1 MNNLLD
7 EKWLEALPDKVT
19 DNLIK
24 QNAEVIT
31 VICERIKYFGN
42 LRPTEVA
49 MLTNS
54 LAFAGADMKVIN
66 KIIQK
71 YTRLNKGE
79 INKIF
84 ETAAKE
90 NDVFAEQYY
99 KYRGLAP
106 KTHNNNEYLKN
117 IYRAIRQST
126 VGNFEN
132 LSDTYG
138 FKLPGKKAMTLR
150 KAYSQVI
157 DKAIYEM
164 QTGITDYNAALRQ
177 IVKQLADSGIR
188 TINWESGVSRR
199 ADTAA
204 RMNILDG
211 VRRLNQE
218 MLLYNGEQFGSDG
231 IELSAHAIS
240 APDHVNVQGRQ
251 FSNTEFN
258 KMQDGDNCTDIN
270 GNTYAGFERP
280 IGEYNCRHFAFPIVI
295 GVSQP
300 VHTDDELL
308 RLKQNSAEKY
318 EVTQE
323 MRRRETEIRKLKDR
337 RMAFSA
343 AGNELDA
350 KRTQRD
356 LNNALRDYGKFCKN
370 NGLTPKFDRAGVNG
384 YRRISTV
391 DKALKNDIIN
401 TEGEEMGIS
410 VEIDKFTPC
419 LVEAKSGKIVETE
432 YSLASQSDL
441 KTDDWNFNWS
451 DNDLKK
457 SEIYKLTLKGDNTVQ
472 GLIALNDFKKD
483 NAVYIKLVESAPNNI
498 GKSKMFE
505 GVGGHLFAIA
515 IQKSVE
521 RGYGGFVFM
530 DAKNIDLV
538 DYYQQTLKATHIGG
552 AHPYRM
558 FIDEDNA
565 IKILKTYTLEEK

>member
-1 MNNLLD
+1 M
-7 EKWLEALPDKVT
+7 
-19 DNLIK
+19 
-24 QNAEVIT
+24 
-31 VICERIKYFGN
+31 
-42 LRPTEVA
+42 
-49 MLTNS
+49 
-54 LAFAGADMKVIN
+54 
-66 KIIQK
+66 
-71 YTRLNKGE
+71 
-79 INKIF
+79 
-84 ETAAKE
+84 
-90 NDVFAEQYY
+90 
-99 KYRGLAP
+99 
-106 KTHNNNEYLKN
+106 
-117 IYRAIRQST
+117 
-126 VGNFEN
+126 
-132 LSDTYG
+132 
-138 FKLPGKKAMTLR
+138 
-150 KAYSQVI
+150 
-157 DKAIYEM
+157 
-164 QTGITDYNAALRQ
+164 
-177 IVKQLADSGIR
+177 
-188 TINWESGVSRR
+188 
-199 ADTAA
+199 
-204 RMNILDG
+204 
-211 VRRLNQE
+211 
-218 MLLYNGEQFGSDG
+218 
-231 IELSAHAIS
+231 
-240 APDHVNVQGRQ
+240 
-251 FSNTEFN
+251 
-258 KMQDGDNCTDIN
+258 
-270 GNTYAGFERP
+270 
-280 IGEYNCRHFAFPIVI
+280 
-295 GVSQP
+295 
-300 VHTDDELL
+300 
-308 RLKQNSAEKY
+308 
-318 EVTQE
+318 
-323 MRRRETEIRKLKDR
+323 
-337 RMAFSA
+337 
-343 AGNELDA
+343 
-350 KRTQRD
+350 
-356 LNNALRDYGKFCKN
+356 
-370 NGLTPKFDRAGVNG
+370 TPKFDRAGVNG

>member
-19 DNLIK
+19 DNLMK

-42 LRPTEVA
+42 LRPTEIT

-54 LAFAGADMKVIN
+54 LAFAGADMKAIN

-71 YTRLNKGE
+71 YTGLNKIE
-79 INKIF
+79 IKKIF

-90 NDVFAEQYY
+90 NDAFAEQYY
-99 KYRGLAP
+99 KYRGFTP
-106 KTHNNNEYLKN
+106 QTHGNNEYLKN
-117 IYRAIRQST
+117 IYRAVAQST
-126 VGNFEN
+126 VESFEN

-138 FKLPGKKAMTLR
+138 FKLPGKKAMPLR

-157 DKAIYEM
+157 DRAIYEI
-164 QTGITDYNAALRQ
+164 QAGVTDYKTSLRQ
-177 IVKQLADSGIR
+177 TVKQLADSGIR
-188 TINWESGVSRR
+188 TINWESGASRR

-240 APDHVNVQGRQ
+240 APDHVDVQGRQ
-251 FSNTEFN
+251 FSNAEFN
-258 KMQDGDNCTDIN
+258 KMQNGESCADIK
-270 GNTYAGFERP
+270 GNKYAGFERP
-280 IGEYNCRHFAFPIVI
+280 IGEWNCKHFAFPIII
-295 GVSQP
+295 GISQP
-300 VHTDDELL
+300 AHTDEELSS
-308 RLKQNSAEKY
+308 LKQNSAEKY
-318 EVTQE
+318 DATQE
-323 MRRRETEIRKLKDR
+323 MRRRETEIRRLKDR

-343 AGNELDA
+343 SGNELDA
-350 KRTQRD
+350 KRTQRE
-356 LNNALRDYGKFCKN
+356 LNTALKDYGKFCKK
-370 NGLTPKFDRAGVNG
+370 NGLTPKYDRTEVNG

-391 DKALKNDIIN
+391 DKAPKNDIIN
-401 TEGEEMGIS
+401 TEGEKMGIS

-432 YSLASQSDL
+432 YSLASESDL
-441 KTDDWNFNWS
+441 KTDGWNFEWS
-451 DNDLKK
+451 DEDLKK

-498 GKSKMFE
+498 GKTKTFE

-538 DYYQQTLKATHIGG
+538 DYYRKTLKATHIGG